1 METKFKRGQ
10 KVWSIQL
17 GDCEVVEIN
26 AGWDYPIKCKAKDDY
41 HYYDLDG
48 KFSGDDA
55 SPSLFSSNPFFEER
69 VMEVKSDGKN
79 WHKYTIVSNIN
90 GRFQSKS
97 SDGNGVE
104 MNWMHAREI
113 STPQIVE
120 LTLKDIS
127 EGKGVG
133 VPVELI
139 RIKD

>member
-1 METKFKRGQ
+1 METKFKLGQ

-17 GDCEVVEIN
+17 GDCEVTNIE
-26 AGWDYPIKCKAKDDY
+26 DSPYPIRCLNKEGRSGL
-41 HYYDLDG
+41 YYPNGEYTRNDH
-48 KFSGDDA
+48 

-69 VMEVKSDGKN
+69 VMEVRDFEDDIWVKAFV
-79 WHKYTIVSNIN
+79 VSNIN
-90 GRFQSKS
+90 KEFQAIGITS
-97 SDGNGVE
+97 GVL
-104 MNWMHAREI
+104 NYKFAREI

>member
-26 AGWDYPIKCKAKDDY
+26 AGWDYPIKCKTKDDY

-69 VMEVKSDGKN
+69 VMEVSDGGFTWILK
-79 WHKYTIVSNIN
+79 TVVSNIN
-90 GRFQSKS
+90 GQFQAKHSE
-97 SDGNGVE
+97 GLGLT
-104 MNWMHAREI
+104 NWLKAREI